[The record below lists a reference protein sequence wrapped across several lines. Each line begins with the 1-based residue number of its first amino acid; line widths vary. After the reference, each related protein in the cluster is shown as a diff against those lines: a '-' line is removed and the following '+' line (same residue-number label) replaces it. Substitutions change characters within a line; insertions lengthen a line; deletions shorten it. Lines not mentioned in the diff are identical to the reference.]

1 MRNRGWGRTPLR
13 WCTAAWLILALAACS
28 RGDDETRLRQA
39 LERIETAVEERR
51 PGDFVDVVSED
62 FTGADGTLDR
72 AGLHNLLRAQVVRH
86 ASIDV
91 VLAAPDIEIQGDR
104 ATVAVT
110 ATLSGGAGGWLPE
123 RGAVYAITSGWRRED
138 GQWRC
143 INAQWRQV
151 L

>member
-1 MRNRGWGRTPLR
+1 MRHHGRHRGSRWGAA
-13 WCTAAWLILALAACS
+13 TALLLLALAACS
-28 RGDDETRLRQA
+28 RGDDETRLREA
-39 LERIETAVEERR
+39 LEQMETAVEERR
-51 PGDFVDVVSED
+51 PGDFVELVATD

-72 AGLHNLLRAQVVRH
+72 AGLLNLLRAQVVRH
-86 ASIDV
+86 AQIDV
-91 VLAAPDIEIQGDR
+91 VLAAPDIQIEGDR

-110 ATLSGGAGGWLPE
+110 ATLSGGAGGWLPD

-143 INAQWRQV
+143 VNAQWRQV

>member
-1 MRNRGWGRTPLR
+1 MRHRGWCRASR
-13 WCTAAWLILALAACS
+13 WVYLVMLLLALAACS
-28 RGDDETRLRQA
+28 RSDDETRLREA
-39 LERIETAVEERR
+39 LGRMETAVEERR
-51 PGDFVDVVSED
+51 PGDFVDVLAED

-72 AGLHNLLRAQVVRH
+72 AGLHNLLRAQVLRH
-86 ASIDV
+86 AQIDV
-91 VLAAPDIEIQGDR
+91 VLAAPDIQIQGDR

-110 ATLSGGAGGWLPE
+110 ATLSGGAGGWLPD

-143 INAQWRQV
+143 VNAQWRQV